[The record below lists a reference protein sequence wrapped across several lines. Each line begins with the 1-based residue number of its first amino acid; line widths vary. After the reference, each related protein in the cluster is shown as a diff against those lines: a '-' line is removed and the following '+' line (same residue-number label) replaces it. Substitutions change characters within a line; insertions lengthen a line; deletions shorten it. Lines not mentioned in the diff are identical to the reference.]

1 MLDDM
6 PKVKLREEE
15 YQLEPLGIA
24 DIFALKKMVQ
34 SIGGKVAKELDTDS
48 INLMKMDKL
57 SQLQQMKI
65 LMTAIDVAEK
75 ELYNLL
81 NIITGIDKKTLQN
94 KNKIPADAPL
104 KILTTFWEEHPDIQA
119 YKEQMGKF
127 SKSQPVTRETG
138 E

>member
-1 MLDDM
+1 M
-6 PKVKLREEE
+6 PKVNLRNEE

-24 DIFALKKMVQ
+24 DIFKLKKMVQ
-34 SIGGKVAKELDTDS
+34 TIGEKVAKELDTDS
-48 INLMKMDKL
+48 INLMKMNKL

-65 LMTAIDVAEK
+65 MMVAIDVAEE

-81 NIITGIDKKTLQN
+81 NTITGLDKKTLQN

-104 KILTTFWEEHPDIQA
+104 KILATFWEEHPDIQA
-119 YKEQMGKF
+119 YKEQMGKLN
-127 SKSQPVTRETG
+127 KNQPVMRDTE

>member
-1 MLDDM
+1 MLEEM
-6 PKVKLREEE
+6 PKVNLRDEE

-24 DIFALKKMVQ
+24 DIFKLKKMVQ
-34 SIGGKVAKELDTDS
+34 TIGEKVAKELDTDS
-48 INLMKMDKL
+48 INLMKINKL

-65 LMTAIDVAEK
+65 MMVAIDVAEE

-81 NIITGIDKKTLQN
+81 NTITGLDKKTLQD

-104 KILTTFWEEHPDIQA
+104 TILTTFWEEHPDIKA
-119 YKEQMGKF
+119 YKGQMGKL
-127 SKSQPVTRETG
+127 SKNQPTIRDTE

>member
-6 PKVKLREEE
+6 PKVNLRDEE

-24 DIFALKKMVQ
+24 DIFKLKKMVQ
-34 SIGGKVAKELDTDS
+34 TIGEKVAEKLDTDS
-48 INLMKMDKL
+48 INLMKMNKL

-65 LMTAIDVAEK
+65 LMTAIDVSEN

-81 NIITGIDKKTLQN
+81 NTITGLDKKTLQN

-119 YKEQMGKF
+119 YKEQMGKL
-127 SKSQPVTRETG
+127 SKNQPVMRDTE